1 MRSSRR
7 AGQRLVAEINIT
19 PFTDV
24 ILVLLVIFMITT
36 PLLSQS
42 GMDVELP
49 KASTAQSLNAKTD
62 VMITI
67 TKEGAVYL
75 EGRAVTKDELK
86 ERMGTVKRYGS
97 NVSVILNIDE
107 GVQFKNVVSVL
118 DVLRALGIKN
128 FNIAAKT

>member
-1 MRSSRR
+1 MTNGRR
-7 AGQRLVAEINIT
+7 GQRLVAEINIT

-49 KASTAQSLNAKTD
+49 KASSAQSLNTKTD

-67 TKEGAVYL
+67 TKDGAVYL

-86 ERMGTVKRYGS
+86 ERMETVKRYGS
-97 NVSVILNIDE
+97 NVAVILNIDE
-107 GVQFKNVVSVL
+107 GVQFKNVVNVL
-118 DVLRALGIKN
+118 DVLRGLGIKN

>member
-1 MRSSRR
+1 MNAVKR
-7 AGQRLVAEINIT
+7 GQRLVAEINIT

-49 KASTAQSLNAKTD
+49 KASSAQALNAKTD
-62 VMITI
+62 VLITI

-75 EGRAVTKDELK
+75 EGRVVTREELK
-86 ERMGTVKRYGS
+86 ERMGSVKRYGS
-97 NVSVILNIDE
+97 NVAVILNIDE

-118 DVLRALGIKN
+118 DVLRGLGIKN